1 MSPRAWLKPARDSRR
16 TIGKPW
22 RPPSLP
28 SNVDVAKLDYI
39 VVEERV
45 DQVIGLLI
53 APWPRATKESHL
65 HFPGTPAQV
74 EVAADLADLQK
85 FLNANRRVP
94 PVRDAA
100 RSRALRTRAVALGD
114 VFGAVVDR
122 AALADGE
129 ETDTL
134 RPVANWLRKP
144 VYDVTADAREA
155 ARTTFFDAVSDP
167 LPPKVERQMVR
178 KIRQD
183 SRRGPTSP

>member
-16 TIGKPW
+16 TTGKPW

-45 DQVIGLLI
+45 DKVIGLQI

-65 HFPGTPAQV
+65 HFPNTPAQV
-74 EVAADLADLQK
+74 EVAAELGDLQR
-85 FLNANRRVP
+85 FLNENRRTP
-94 PVRDAA
+94 SVRDAA
-100 RSRALRTRAVALGD
+100 RSRALRTRPVALGD

-122 AALADGE
+122 EALAQGE
-129 ETDTL
+129 ETEAV
-134 RPVANWLRKP
+134 RAVAEWLKKP
-144 VYDVTADAREA
+144 VYDVTGDAREA

-178 KIRQD
+178 KIRKD
-183 SRRGPTSP
+183 SRRGSASP